1 MARANAEV
9 MEDRSSLLPGPGLGP
24 GMGIAPGLAKGMKG
38 IGPGPTGPIG
48 PIGPMGPIGAIGA
61 ISGPIGPISMG
72 PLGPDHGIGH
82 GGGGGIWLLVAGSCD
97 LDSGSVEMPRV
108 WMWTI
113 QRRHIFLD
121 IPKSSDSM

>member
-97 LDSGSVEMPRV
+97 LDSGSVEMPKGLGLDCPED
-108 WMWTI
+108 
-113 QRRHIFLD
+113 IFLD